1 MWIFDSYYKGAVH
14 LWARERGL
22 VRTAAAYPPS
32 FYLHL
37 PDPAAHRGMIEA
49 LESLYRLEEASF
61 CTIYGRQE
69 GYLIYADR
77 SVAEKIE
84 IQTRYAA
91 ELYNVDVRRD
101 QQYLAERDIFP
112 CGGEDESRFSPDF
125 ESPLRAMRLH
135 FSGDPL
141 RRRAIS
147 RVELDWGEAE
157 DEKGTEDGGEERRR
171 GGWREMRDAFYP
183 ISWSWCAS
191 TIRMCC
197 SSTVATSG
205 CRFWQRRRPG
215 WGWRSISAEAAVS
228 GAWPHAPT
236 GATAGPTTGTWPS
249 SPRAGF

>member
-22 VRTAAAYPPS
+22 VRTAVLKPPS

-37 PDPAAHRGMIEA
+37 PDPATHRGMIEA

-157 DEKGTEDGGEERRR
+157 DEKGIEDGGEE
-171 GGWREMRDAFYP
+171 
-183 ISWSWCAS
+183 
-191 TIRMCC
+191 
-197 SSTVATSG
+197 
-205 CRFWQRRRPG
+205 
-215 WGWRSISAEAAVS
+215 
-228 GAWPHAPT
+228 
-236 GATAGPTTGTWPS
+236 
-249 SPRAGF
+249 